1 MSSEIELIWKCVTSS
16 MPKSV
21 VDEWWSKILKQFSEE
36 HRYYHNFKNIQ
47 EKFHH
52 YEKVKSILR
61 DPDAVALALFFQY
74 FEYNPKSVDAAEK
87 NVEHFQNFANQG
99 EIPKDAPLRAKVLNL
114 LEAAATHSTEAH
126 KTGGTYGNE
135 DCHYFLDIDV
145 AVLGTDPE
153 SYAEYTSL
161 IRKEYE
167 FLPDNTYKSL
177 RLKILQSFL
186 LIPNIYATKE
196 FREKFEAQ
204 AKENI
209 RKEVENLKS

>member
-1 MSSEIELIWKCVTSS
+1 MSSEIELTWKYVTSS
-16 MPKSV
+16 IQKSV
-21 VDEWWSKILKQFSEE
+21 ADEWWSKILKQFNEE
-36 HRYYHNFKNIQ
+36 HRYYHNFDNIQ
-47 EKFHH
+47 EKFRH
-52 YEKVKSILR
+52 YENVKSILR

-74 FEYNPKSVDAAEK
+74 FEYDPKSVDSAEK
-87 NVEHFQNFANQG
+87 NVEHFQKFADQA
-99 EIPKDAPLRAKVLNL
+99 EIPKDSPLRAKVLNL
-114 LEAAATHSTEAH
+114 LEAAAIHSTEAH
-126 KTGGTYGNE
+126 KTDGTYGNE

-145 AVLGTDPE
+145 AILGTDPE
-153 SYAEYTSL
+153 SYNEYTTL

-186 LIPNIYATKE
+186 LIPNIFATKE

-204 AKENI
+204 AKDNI